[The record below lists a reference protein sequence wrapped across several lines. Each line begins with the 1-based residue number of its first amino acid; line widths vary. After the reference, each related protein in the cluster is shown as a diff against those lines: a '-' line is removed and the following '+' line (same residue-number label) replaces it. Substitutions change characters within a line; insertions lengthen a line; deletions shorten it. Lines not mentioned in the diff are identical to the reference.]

1 MYLTLE
7 ATPCTTTVAEEELVK
22 GMEGASRPT
31 HFCGVTTVV
40 AKLFNVVCPDVAVF
54 GAKDYQQAAVVRRMV
69 RDLFFPVKVVV
80 EPTVRERDGLALS
93 SRNAY
98 LSGEE
103 RREAVVLHEA
113 WQFARRRVRE
123 ARGKLSAVR
132 LRDAVTRRIEARPLA
147 RVDYVAFVDPETLVP
162 LKTVGQGAH
171 LALAVW
177 IGKTRLI
184 DNGQL

>member
-1 MYLTLE
+1 
-7 ATPCTTTVAEEELVK
+7 
-22 GMEGASRPT
+22 
-31 HFCGVTTVV
+31 
-40 AKLFNVVCPDVAVF
+40 
-54 GAKDYQQAAVVRRMV
+54 
-69 RDLFFPVKVVV
+69 
-80 EPTVRERDGLALS
+80 
-93 SRNAY
+93 
-98 LSGEE
+98 
-103 RREAVVLHEA
+103 
-113 WQFARRRVRE
+113 VRE

-162 LKTVGQGAH
+162 LKTVGRGAH